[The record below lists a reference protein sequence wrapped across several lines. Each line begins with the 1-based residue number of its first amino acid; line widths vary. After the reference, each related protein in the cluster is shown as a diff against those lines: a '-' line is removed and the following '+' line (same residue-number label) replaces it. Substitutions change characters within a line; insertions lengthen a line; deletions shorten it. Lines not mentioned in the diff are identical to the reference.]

1 MFYDAP
7 DPYLADA
14 YRVTARAVSAQQRED
29 AYVERRYEAL
39 LRILDGRS
47 RYSYEVD
54 AGPWA
59 PAGTGKV
66 YVTTDLAWYIA
77 DRCDPHAVTVSLLL
91 DRRADLFERYA
102 LDRAQAEAAKE
113 CAE

>member
-1 MFYDAP
+1 MYNFPEPAV
-7 DPYLADA
+7 ADA
-14 YRVTARAVSAQQRED
+14 YRVTARAVSTQMRED

-39 LRILDGRS
+39 LRILDSRS

-59 PAGTGKV
+59 PGGTGKV
-66 YVTTDLAWYIA
+66 YITTDLAWYIA

-102 LDRAQAEAAKE
+102 LARAEFEAAKE

>member
-1 MFYDAP
+1 MYNFPEAP
-7 DPYLADA
+7 LADA
-14 YRVTARAVSAQQRED
+14 YRVTARAVSAQIRED
-29 AYVERRYEAL
+29 AYVSQRYEAL

-59 PAGTGKV
+59 PAGTGV
-66 YVTTDLAWYIA
+66 IYITTDLAHYIA
-77 DRCDPHAVTVSLLL
+77 DRCDPHSVTVALLL

-102 LDRAQAEAAKE
+102 LDRAVSEAAKE

>member
-1 MFYDAP
+1 MYNYPEAP
-7 DPYLADA
+7 LADA

-39 LRILDGRS
+39 LRILDSRS

-66 YVTTDLAWYIA
+66 YVTTDLAHYISQC
-77 DRCDPHAVTVSLLL
+77 CDPHAVTVSLLL

-102 LDRAQAEAAKE
+102 LDRASFEAAKE

>member
-1 MFYDAP
+1 MYNFPEP
-7 DPYLADA
+7 DLADA
-14 YRVTARAVSAQQRED
+14 YRVTARAVSAQMREA
-29 AYVERRYEAL
+29 AYVDARYETL
-39 LRILDGRS
+39 LRILDSRS

-59 PAGTGKV
+59 PAGTGV
-66 YVTTDLAWYIA
+66 IYITTDLAWYIA

-102 LDRAQAEAAKE
+102 LDRAQVEAAKE

>member
-1 MFYDAP
+1 MYNFPEAP
-7 DPYLADA
+7 LADF
-14 YRVTARAVSAQQRED
+14 YRTVARQASAQLRED

-66 YVTTDLAWYIA
+66 YITTDLAWYIA

-102 LDRAQAEAAKE
+102 LDKAQAEAAKE

>member
-1 MFYDAP
+1 MYNFPEPA
-7 DPYLADA
+7 LADA
-14 YRVTARAVSAQQRED
+14 YRTTARQVSAQLRED
-29 AYVERRYEAL
+29 AYVERRYEEL

-66 YVTTDLAWYIA
+66 YITTDLAWYIA
-77 DRCDPHAVTVSLLL
+77 DRCDPHAVTVALLL

-102 LDRAQAEAAKE
+102 LDRAVSEAAKE

>member
-1 MFYDAP
+1 MNFPDRFP
-7 DPYLADA
+7 DPYRTVGQAIRSELDD
-14 YRVTARAVSAQQRED
+14 E
-29 AYVERRYEAL
+29 AYVSQRYETL

-59 PAGTGKV
+59 PAGTGAI
-66 YVTTDLAWYIA
+66 YITTDLAWYIA

-102 LDRAQAEAAKE
+102 LDRAQVEAAKE